1 MEYWRSNQGTT
12 TSGSNR
18 PNTTAGMQSTPI
30 DSTLPTGTA
39 RTDKTAAADTRAAVP
54 ISLTP
59 TFKGTEDKDDQR
71 LLNLTNS
78 EPITI
83 GRASKSDIKNLQGAK
98 HNALFD
104 CPIISRQH
112 AEVQLHPYKARHE
125 QVTITDKNSMH
136 GTFVNMHRLK
146 ANEPWV
152 LRTGDSIKLGDKV
165 TRGTETH
172 RGTDVIYRR
181 CEEVVNPTSSIIAT
195 TTATRTFAVPSDSE
209 DESDNSSVDV
219 PIPTSSANTTPEQP
233 RAMLGSQQKPIDV
246 ENNTSFKTVINIDDD
261 DDDELL
267 LHRLPNTV
275 LHEEAVQPRLIVK
288 DTYDA
293 EEIATRAVENDAPYH
308 LGRVSPVNE
317 NENEGGDEDEDE
329 DAASDTSS
337 LAPSHYG
344 DEEGAHSESGDN
356 LSDSDA
362 SDIDISGFEAS
373 DLVISDFSDEE
384 DDEDGPEEM
393 SSAKLPSPELGES
406 LNAERVEDSIAV
418 SQPVVSAS
426 EALRTYGWPQATPY
440 APNYLKEAVP
450 PHSRYDPVR
459 GMEASRPYPM
469 GPQLR
474 APPAYT
480 YGTPAYPGPF
490 TAADVFGSSRWDM
503 QPGNTVEQSLSQGMS
518 LPRPQYPA
526 SMPQPLQSC
535 YPPTYHPQ
543 YTFMSQPNRVP
554 PPPLDWRNKA
564 AETFTKQRNDNAIPA
579 SETVRNK
586 ISIPAIVEQ
595 PAVEKQQRKLDV
607 PLMHEDLPATSP
619 FGISDVLMKA
629 PQTVLSKAAAG
640 SKRKA
645 DDISMAGHD
654 EDEVT
659 RTLNEI
665 GVDVLNDIRLG
676 ISQHVDMP
684 REVDPMAKNDFHNML
699 RAHKKARLMQT
710 DAVDMVKSAAK
721 YAAAATAGGAGMM
734 AFLASPYAQQL
745 LDWLA

>member
-1 MEYWRSNQGTT
+1 MEYWRSIQGTT

-30 DSTLPTGTA
+30 DSTLPIGTA

-181 CEEVVNPTSSIIAT
+181 CEEVANPTSSIIAT
-195 TTATRTFAVPSDSE
+195 HTATRTFAVPSDSE
-209 DESDNSSVDV
+209 DESDNSSVGV

-233 RAMLGSQQKPIDV
+233 KAMLGSQQKPIDV

-261 DDDELL
+261 NDDELL
-267 LHRLPNTV
+267 LHRLPKTV

-293 EEIATRAVENDAPYH
+293 EEIDTRAVENDAPYL

-317 NENEGGDEDEDE
+317 NENENENEDGDEDEVE
-329 DAASDTSS
+329 DAPSDTSS

-344 DEEGAHSESGDN
+344 DEEGANSESGDN

-406 LNAERVEDSIAV
+406 LNADRVEDSIA
-418 SQPVVSAS
+418 
-426 EALRTYGWPQATPY
+426 ATPY

-629 PQTVLSKAAAG
+629 PQTVPSKAAAG

>member
-1 MEYWRSNQGTT
+1 MEYWRSIQGAS

-18 PNTTAGMQSTPI
+18 LNTAAGMQSTLI
-30 DSTLPTGTA
+30 DSTSPTSTA
-39 RTDKTAAADTRAAVP
+39 RTDKTSVADMTAAVP

-71 LLNLTNS
+71 LLNLTHS

-136 GTFVNMHRLK
+136 GTSVNMHRLK

-181 CEEVVNPTSSIIAT
+181 CEEVANPTSSTIAT
-195 TTATRTFAVPSDSE
+195 TTATRTFTVPSDSE

-233 RAMLGSQQKPIDV
+233 KAMLGSQQKPIDV
-246 ENNTSFKTVINIDDD
+246 EKNTSFKTVINLDDD
-261 DDDELL
+261 NDDELMFPP
-267 LHRLPNTV
+267 LPKTV
-275 LHEEAVQPRLIVK
+275 MYEEAVQSRLVVK
-288 DTYDA
+288 DTYDT
-293 EEIATRAVENDAPYH
+293 EEIDTRAVENDAPYL
-308 LGRVSPVNE
+308 LGRVSPAN
-317 NENEGGDEDEDE
+317 EDEDE
-329 DAASDTSS
+329 DDDEDADEDAPSDTSS
-337 LAPSHYG
+337 LSSPSHYG
-344 DEEGAHSESGDN
+344 DGEGTHSENEDN

-362 SDIDISGFEAS
+362 SDIDVSGFEAS
-373 DLVISDFSDEE
+373 DLIISDFSDEE
-384 DDEDGPEEM
+384 DNEDGPEEM

-426 EALRTYGWPQATPY
+426 EALRTYGGPQATPY
-440 APNYLKEAVP
+440 APNYLKEVVP

-459 GMEASRPYPM
+459 GMDASRPYPM
-469 GPQLR
+469 ASQLR

-480 YGTPAYPGPF
+480 YGTPTYPGSF
-490 TAADVFGSSRWDM
+490 IAADAFGSSRCDM
-503 QPGNTVEQSLSQGMS
+503 QPGNTVEQSLGQGMS

-526 SMPQPLQSC
+526 SIPHPLQPC

-564 AETFTKQRNDNAIPA
+564 PDTFTKQRNDNAIPA

-595 PAVEKQQRKLDV
+595 PAAEKQQRKLDV
-607 PLMHEDLPATSP
+607 PLMHDDLPATNP
-619 FGISDVLMKA
+619 FGTSEVLMKA
-629 PQTVLSKAAAG
+629 PQPITSKAAAG

-645 DDISMAGHD
+645 DDISMAGHGG
-654 EDEVT
+654 DEVT
-659 RTLNEI
+659 RALNEI
-665 GVDVLNDIRLG
+665 GVDFLNDVRLN
-676 ISQHVDMP
+676 ICATSQHVDIP
-684 REVDPMAKNDFHNML
+684 REVDPMANNEFHNML
-699 RAHKKARLMQT
+699 RAHKKARLMHT
-710 DAVDMVKSAAK
+710 EAVNMVKSAAK

-734 AFLASPYAQQL
+734 AFLASPYA
-745 LDWLA
+745 

>member
-1 MEYWRSNQGTT
+1 MEYWRSTQGTT

-59 TFKGTEDKDDQR
+59 TFKGTEDEDDQR

-112 AEVQLHPYKARHE
+112 AEVHLHPYKARHE

-181 CEEVVNPTSSIIAT
+181 CDEVVNPTSSIITT

-233 RAMLGSQQKPIDV
+233 KAMLGSQQKPIDV

-267 LHRLPNTV
+267 LHRLPKTV

-293 EEIATRAVENDAPYH
+293 EEIDTRAIEVDAPYL

-317 NENEGGDEDEDE
+317 NENENEDGDEDEDE
-329 DAASDTSS
+329 DAPSDTSS

-362 SDIDISGFEAS
+362 SDIDISGFEVS

-393 SSAKLPSPELGES
+393 SSAKLPSPELGGS
-406 LNAERVEDSIAV
+406 LNAERVEDSIA
-418 SQPVVSAS
+418 
-426 EALRTYGWPQATPY
+426 ATPY

-490 TAADVFGSSRWDM
+490 TAADAFGSSRWDM
-503 QPGNTVEQSLSQGMS
+503 QPGNTVEQSLGQGMS

-526 SMPQPLQSC
+526 SIPPPLQPYC
-535 YPPTYHPQ
+535 PPTYHPQ

-554 PPPLDWRNKA
+554 PPPSDWRNQA
-564 AETFTKQRNDNAIPA
+564 SDTFSKQRNDNTVPA
-579 SETVRNK
+579 SEAVRNK

-595 PAVEKQQRKLDV
+595 PAAEKQQRKLSA
-607 PLMHEDLPATSP
+607 PLMPHTLPATDTLS
-619 FGISDVLMKA
+619 IYESLMQE
-629 PQTVLSKAAAG
+629 PQPITSKAAAG

-645 DDISMAGHD
+645 DDISVAGHG
-654 EDEVT
+654 EDEVA
-659 RTLNEI
+659 RALNEM
-665 GVDVLNDIRLG
+665 GVDLLNDVRLG
-676 ISQHVDMP
+676 ISQHADMP
-684 REVDPMAKNDFHNML
+684 RGVDPMANNEFHKML

-710 DAVDMVKSAAK
+710 DAVNMVKSAAK
-721 YAAAATAGGAGMM
+721 YAAAATAGGAGMI

>member
-1 MEYWRSNQGTT
+1 MEYWRSIQGAS

-18 PNTTAGMQSTPI
+18 LNTAAGMQSTLI
-30 DSTLPTGTA
+30 DSTSPTSTA
-39 RTDKTAAADTRAAVP
+39 RTDKTSAADMTAAVP

-59 TFKGTEDKDDQR
+59 TFK
-71 LLNLTNS
+71 
-78 EPITI
+78 
-83 GRASKSDIKNLQGAK
+83 ASPSPSAALPNPTSRIYKVPSTTPSSIAQSSLASTPKSN
-98 HNALFD
+98 FT
-104 CPIISRQH
+104 PT
-112 AEVQLHPYKARHE
+112 KARHE

-181 CEEVVNPTSSIIAT
+181 CEEVANPTSSTIAT

-233 RAMLGSQQKPIDV
+233 KAMLGSQQKPIDV
-246 ENNTSFKTVINIDDD
+246 EKNTSFKTVINLDDD
-261 DDDELL
+261 NDDELL
-267 LHRLPNTV
+267 YPPLSKTV
-275 LHEEAVQPRLIVK
+275 IDEEAVQLRLIVK
-288 DTYDA
+288 DTYDT
-293 EEIATRAVENDAPYH
+293 EEIDPRAVENDAPYL

-317 NENEGGDEDEDE
+317 NENEDRDESGDED
-329 DAASDTSS
+329 APSDTSS

-393 SSAKLPSPELGES
+393 SSAKLPSPELGEA
-406 LNAERVEDSIAV
+406 LNAERAEDSTAV
-418 SQPVVSAS
+418 SQPAISAS
-426 EALRTYGWPQATPY
+426 EALRTYGWPQAPPY
-440 APNYLKEAVP
+440 APNYLKGVVP
-450 PHSRYDPVR
+450 SHSRYDPVR

-474 APPAYT
+474 APPAYS
-480 YGTPAYPGPF
+480 YGTPTYPGPF
-490 TAADVFGSSRWDM
+490 TAADAFGSSRWDM
-503 QPGNTVEQSLSQGMS
+503 QPGNTVEQSLGQGMS

-526 SMPQPLQSC
+526 SMPQPLQPC
-535 YPPTYHPQ
+535 FPPTYHPQ

-554 PPPLDWRNKA
+554 PPPLDWRNQA
-564 AETFTKQRNDNAIPA
+564 SDMSTKQRNENTIPA
-579 SETVRNK
+579 PETVRNK

-595 PAVEKQQRKLDV
+595 PAAEKQQRKLGA
-607 PLMHEDLPATSP
+607 PLMHADLPATNP
-619 FGISDVLMKA
+619 FGSSEVPMKA
-629 PQTVLSKAAAG
+629 PQPITSKAAAG

-645 DDISMAGHD
+645 DDISMAGNG

-659 RTLNEI
+659 RALDEI
-665 GVDVLNDIRLG
+665 GVDFLNDIRLN
-676 ISQHVDMP
+676 ICATSQHVDIP
-684 REVDPMAKNDFHNML
+684 REVDPMANNEFHNML
-699 RAHKKARLMQT
+699 RTHKKARLMHT
-710 DAVDMVKSAAK
+710 EAVNMVMSAAK

>member
-1 MEYWRSNQGTT
+1 MEYWRSIQGTT

-30 DSTLPTGTA
+30 DT
-39 RTDKTAAADTRAAVP
+39 VP

-246 ENNTSFKTVINIDDD
+246 EINTSFKTVINIDDD

-267 LHRLPNTV
+267 LHRLPKTV

-406 LNAERVEDSIAV
+406 LNAERVEDSIA
-418 SQPVVSAS
+418 
-426 EALRTYGWPQATPY
+426 ATPY

-480 YGTPAYPGPF
+480 
-490 TAADVFGSSRWDM
+490 SRWDM

-526 SMPQPLQSC
+526 SMPQSLQSC

-629 PQTVLSKAAAG
+629 PQTVPSKAAAG

-699 RAHKKARLMQT
+699 RAHKKAWLIQT